1 MLDAAC
7 QAGGT
12 SMFTNG
18 VDPGWANDL
27 LPLMLAGTC
36 ERIDTI
42 RMMEVV
48 NYATYDAASV
58 LFDTMGF
65 GKPLDETPLL
75 LLPGILTHAW
85 GPVVHVVAAGLGV
98 ELDGIEEWYERV
110 PAERDIEVDAG
121 TVAAGTAGALRFEV
135 RGMVD
140 GKARIVLEHVTRLA
154 DEQMPDWPQP
164 IGSGCYRV
172 VIEGNPSMTVDVAA
186 HGEDG
191 DHNTGN
197 LVSTVGRVLNA
208 IPHVQA
214 ADARSPLHVSISRSP
229 PERAPCSGEHAH
241 PTRLRRGSP
250 TSASTPTTRSGTR
263 RTASTRRTSA
273 TTSCSPAT
281 SISASASSRR
291 GCSPPSGATSRLFG
305 YGAKGFTL
313 SLIETAIEVTDG
325 SHPGAATSRP
335 SSSFGKEL
343 LDHPVELLPGRA
355 RDHRRAPSRRPR
367 PAC

>member
-1 MLDAAC
+1 MATRIVVWGTGNVGRLGLHTVIARPDFALTGVVVSSPAKVGVDAGELIGLDPVGVVCTDDIGPLLDLPADERPEVCAYFASADIRPGEAAADMARCLEAGLDVVSTSIVPLLYPPAADQGMVAMLDAAC
-7 QAGGT
+7 RAGNT

-36 ERIDTI
+36 ERIDSI

-85 GPVVHVVAAGLGV
+85 GPVVRVVAAGLGV
-98 ELDGIEEWYERV
+98 ELDDIEEWYERV
-110 PAERDIEVDAG
+110 PADRDIEVDAG
-121 TVAAGTAGALRFEV
+121 TVAQGTAGALRFEV

-140 GKARIVLEHVTRLA
+140 GAARIVLEHVTRLA
-154 DEQMPDWPQP
+154 DEQMPEWPQP
-164 IGSGCYRV
+164 VGSGCYRV

-208 IPHVQA
+208 IPHVRA
-214 ADARSPLHVSISRSP
+214 AEPGLLSILDLPL
-229 PERAPCSGEHAH
+229 
-241 PTRLRRGSP
+241 
-250 TSASTPTTRSGTR
+250 STGTG
-263 RTASTRRTSA
+263 TM
-273 TTSCSPAT
+273 
-281 SISASASSRR
+281 
-291 GCSPPSGATSRLFG
+291 FG
-305 YGAKGFTL
+305 
-313 SLIETAIEVTDG
+313 
-325 SHPGAATSRP
+325 
-335 SSSFGKEL
+335 
-343 LDHPVELLPGRA
+343 
-355 RDHRRAPSRRPR
+355 
-367 PAC
+367 

>member
-1 MLDAAC
+1 MATRIIVWGTGNVGQLGLHTVIARPDFELVGVVVSSPAKVGVDAGTLIGLDPVGVVCTDDVGPLLELAAEDRADVCAYFATADIRPGEAAADMARCLEAGLDVVSTSIVPLLYPPAADQGMVDMLDRAC
-7 QAGGT
+7 KAGGA

-65 GKPLDETPLL
+65 GKPMDETPLL
-75 LLPGILTHAW
+75 LLPGILSHAW
-85 GPVVHVVAAGLGV
+85 GPVVKVVAAGLGV
-98 ELDGIEEWYERV
+98 ELDDLEEWYERV

-140 GKARIVLEHVTRLA
+140 GKARVILEHVTRLA
-154 DEQMPDWPQP
+154 DEQMPEWPQP
-164 IGSGCYRV
+164 VGSGCYRV

-208 IPHVQA
+208 IPAVQA
-214 ADARSPLHVSISRSP
+214 AEPGLLSVLDLPLQ
-229 PERAPCSGEHAH
+229 
-241 PTRLRRGSP
+241 T
-250 TSASTPTTRSGTR
+250 GTGTMFR
-263 RTASTRRTSA
+263 
-273 TTSCSPAT
+273 
-281 SISASASSRR
+281 
-291 GCSPPSGATSRLFG
+291 
-305 YGAKGFTL
+305 
-313 SLIETAIEVTDG
+313 
-325 SHPGAATSRP
+325 
-335 SSSFGKEL
+335 
-343 LDHPVELLPGRA
+343 
-355 RDHRRAPSRRPR
+355 
-367 PAC
+367 

>member
-1 MLDAAC
+1 MATRIIVWGTGNVGRLGLHTVIARPDFELAGVVVSSPEKVGVDAGELIGLDPVGVACTDDVGPLLEQADVCAYFASADIRPGEAAADMARCLESGLDVVSTSIVPLLYPPAADEGMVDMLDRAC
-7 QAGGT
+7 KAGNA

-65 GKPLDETPLL
+65 GKPMDETPLL

-85 GPVVHVVAAGLGV
+85 GPVVRVVAAGLGV
-98 ELDGIEEWYERV
+98 ELDDLEEWYERV
-110 PAERDIEVDAG
+110 PADRDIEVDAG
-121 TVAAGTAGALRFEV
+121 IVSEGTAGALRFEV

-140 GKARIVLEHVTRLA
+140 GEARVILEHVTRLA

-164 IGSGCYRV
+164 VGSGCYRV

-208 IPHVQA
+208 IPAVQA
-214 ADARSPLHVSISRSP
+214 AEPGLLSVLDLPLQ
-229 PERAPCSGEHAH
+229 
-241 PTRLRRGSP
+241 T
-250 TSASTPTTRSGTR
+250 GTGTMFR
-263 RTASTRRTSA
+263 
-273 TTSCSPAT
+273 
-281 SISASASSRR
+281 
-291 GCSPPSGATSRLFG
+291 
-305 YGAKGFTL
+305 
-313 SLIETAIEVTDG
+313 
-325 SHPGAATSRP
+325 
-335 SSSFGKEL
+335 
-343 LDHPVELLPGRA
+343 
-355 RDHRRAPSRRPR
+355 
-367 PAC
+367 

>member
-1 MLDAAC
+1 MATRIVVWGTGNVGRLGLHTVIARPDFALTGVVVSSPAKVGVDAGELIGLDPVGVVCTDDIGPLLDLPADERPEVCAYFASADIRPGEAAADMARCLEAGLDVVSTSIVPLLYPPAADQGMVAMLDAAC
-7 QAGGT
+7 RAGNT

-36 ERIDTI
+36 ERIDSI

-85 GPVVHVVAAGLGV
+85 GPVVRVVAAGLGV
-98 ELDGIEEWYERV
+98 ELDDIEEWYERV
-110 PAERDIEVDAG
+110 PADRDIEVDAG
-121 TVAAGTAGALRFEV
+121 TVAQGTAGALRFEV

-140 GKARIVLEHVTRLA
+140 GAPRIVLEHVTRLA
-154 DEQMPDWPQP
+154 DEQMPEWPQP
-164 IGSGCYRV
+164 VGSGCYRV

-208 IPHVQA
+208 IPHVRA
-214 ADARSPLHVSISRSP
+214 AEPGLLSILDLPL
-229 PERAPCSGEHAH
+229 
-241 PTRLRRGSP
+241 
-250 TSASTPTTRSGTR
+250 STGTG
-263 RTASTRRTSA
+263 TM
-273 TTSCSPAT
+273 
-281 SISASASSRR
+281 
-291 GCSPPSGATSRLFG
+291 FG
-305 YGAKGFTL
+305 
-313 SLIETAIEVTDG
+313 
-325 SHPGAATSRP
+325 
-335 SSSFGKEL
+335 
-343 LDHPVELLPGRA
+343 
-355 RDHRRAPSRRPR
+355 
-367 PAC
+367 

>member
-1 MLDAAC
+1 MATRIVVWGTGNVGRLGLHTVIARPDFALTGVVVSSPAKVGVDAGELIGLDPVGVVCTDDIGPLLDLPADERPEVCAYFASADIRPGEAAADMARCLEAGLDVVSTSIVPLLYPPAADQGMVAMLDAAC
-7 QAGGT
+7 RAGNT

-36 ERIDTI
+36 ERIDSI

-85 GPVVHVVAAGLGV
+85 GPVVRVVAAGLGV
-98 ELDGIEEWYERV
+98 ELDDIEEWYERV
-110 PAERDIEVDAG
+110 PADRDIEVDAG
-121 TVAAGTAGALRFEV
+121 TVAQGTAGALRFEV

-140 GKARIVLEHVTRLA
+140 GVARIVLEHVTRLA
-154 DEQMPDWPQP
+154 DEQMPEWPQP
-164 IGSGCYRV
+164 VGSGCYRV

-208 IPHVQA
+208 IPHVRA
-214 ADARSPLHVSISRSP
+214 AEPGLLSILDLPL
-229 PERAPCSGEHAH
+229 
-241 PTRLRRGSP
+241 
-250 TSASTPTTRSGTR
+250 STGTG
-263 RTASTRRTSA
+263 TM
-273 TTSCSPAT
+273 
-281 SISASASSRR
+281 
-291 GCSPPSGATSRLFG
+291 FG
-305 YGAKGFTL
+305 
-313 SLIETAIEVTDG
+313 
-325 SHPGAATSRP
+325 
-335 SSSFGKEL
+335 
-343 LDHPVELLPGRA
+343 
-355 RDHRRAPSRRPR
+355 
-367 PAC
+367 

>member
-1 MLDAAC
+1 MATRIIVWGTGNVGRLGLHTVIARPDLELVGVVVSSPHKVGMDAGELIGLDPVGVACTDDVGPLLASADVCAYFATADIRPDAAADDIARC
-7 QAGGT
+7 LAAGLDVVSTSIVPLIYPPAADPRMVARLEDACAEGGT
-12 SMFTNG
+12 SCFTNG
-18 VDPGWANDL
+18 IDPGWANDL

-85 GPVVHVVAAGLGV
+85 GPVVRVVAAGLGV
-98 ELDGIEEWYERV
+98 ELDGIEEWHERV

-121 TVAAGTAGALRFEV
+121 TVPAGTAGALRFEV
-135 RGMVD
+135 RGMVA
-140 GKARIVLEHVTRLA
+140 GEPRIILEHVTRLS

-197 LVSTVGRVLNA
+197 LVATVGRVLNA
-208 IPHVQA
+208 IPHVVA
-214 ADARSPLHVSISRSP
+214 APPGLLSVLDLPLVT
-229 PERAPCSGEHAH
+229 G
-241 PTRLRRGSP
+241 
-250 TSASTPTTRSGTR
+250 SGTMFR
-263 RTASTRRTSA
+263 
-273 TTSCSPAT
+273 
-281 SISASASSRR
+281 
-291 GCSPPSGATSRLFG
+291 
-305 YGAKGFTL
+305 
-313 SLIETAIEVTDG
+313 
-325 SHPGAATSRP
+325 
-335 SSSFGKEL
+335 
-343 LDHPVELLPGRA
+343 
-355 RDHRRAPSRRPR
+355 
-367 PAC
+367 

>member
-1 MLDAAC
+1 MGTRIIVWGTGNVGRLGLHTVIARPDLELAGVVVSSPAKVGVDAGTLIGLDPVGIECTDDVGPLLAQADVCAYFATADVRPDAAADDIAC
-7 QAGGT
+7 CLRAGLDVVSTSIVPLVYPPAADPRMVAMLEEACKEGGT
-12 SMFTNG
+12 SCFTNG

-27 LPLMLAGTC
+27 LPLVLAGTC

-48 NYATYDAASV
+48 NYATYDSASV

-85 GPVVHVVAAGLGV
+85 GPVVRVVAAGLGV
-98 ELDGIEEWYERV
+98 ELDGIEEWHERV

-121 TVAAGTAGALRFEV
+121 VVREGTAGALRFEV

-140 GKARIVLEHVTRLA
+140 GRARIVLEHVTRLA

-164 IGSGCYRV
+164 VGSGCYRV

-197 LVSTVGRVLNA
+197 LVTTVGRVLNA
-208 IPHVQA
+208 IPDVQA
-214 ADARSPLHVSISRSP
+214 AAPGLLSVLDLPLQT
-229 PERAPCSGEHAH
+229 G
-241 PTRLRRGSP
+241 RG
-250 TSASTPTTRSGTR
+250 T
-263 RTASTRRTSA
+263 
-273 TTSCSPAT
+273 
-281 SISASASSRR
+281 
-291 GCSPPSGATSRLFG
+291 LFG
-305 YGAKGFTL
+305 
-313 SLIETAIEVTDG
+313 
-325 SHPGAATSRP
+325 
-335 SSSFGKEL
+335 
-343 LDHPVELLPGRA
+343 
-355 RDHRRAPSRRPR
+355 
-367 PAC
+367 

>member
-1 MLDAAC
+1 MATRIIVWGTGNVGRLGLHTVIVRPDLELAGVVVSSPEKVGVDAGELIGLDSVGVTCTDDVGPLLEDADVCAYFASADIRPGEAAADMARC
-7 QAGGT
+7 LEAGLDVVSTSIVPLLYPPAADRGIVEQLDRACNRGNT

-27 LPLMLAGTC
+27 LPLVLAGTC

-65 GKPLDETPLL
+65 GKPLDETPML

-85 GPVVHVVAAGLGV
+85 GPVVRVVAAGLGV
-98 ELDGIEEWYERV
+98 ELDDIEEWHQRE

-121 TVAAGTAGALRFEV
+121 IVEKGTAGALRFEV

-140 GKARIVLEHVTRLA
+140 GEARVILEHVTRLA

-164 IGSGCYRV
+164 TGSGCYRV

-208 IPHVQA
+208 IPAVQA
-214 ADARSPLHVSISRSP
+214 AEPGLLSILDLPLQ
-229 PERAPCSGEHAH
+229 
-241 PTRLRRGSP
+241 T
-250 TSASTPTTRSGTR
+250 GTGTMFR
-263 RTASTRRTSA
+263 
-273 TTSCSPAT
+273 
-281 SISASASSRR
+281 
-291 GCSPPSGATSRLFG
+291 
-305 YGAKGFTL
+305 
-313 SLIETAIEVTDG
+313 
-325 SHPGAATSRP
+325 
-335 SSSFGKEL
+335 
-343 LDHPVELLPGRA
+343 
-355 RDHRRAPSRRPR
+355 
-367 PAC
+367 

>member
-1 MLDAAC
+1 MATRIIVWGTGNVGRLGLHTVIARPDLELVGVVVSSPHKVGVDAGELIGLDPVGVACTDDVGPLLASADVCAYFATADIRPDAAADDIARC
-7 QAGGT
+7 LAAGLDVVSTSIVPLIYPPAADPRMVARLEDACAEGGT
-12 SMFTNG
+12 SCFTNG
-18 VDPGWANDL
+18 IDPGWANDL

-85 GPVVHVVAAGLGV
+85 GPVVRVVAAGLGV
-98 ELDGIEEWYERV
+98 ELDGIEEWHERV

-121 TVAAGTAGALRFEV
+121 TVPAGTAGALRFEV
-135 RGMVD
+135 RGMVA
-140 GKARIVLEHVTRLA
+140 GEPRIVLEHVTRLS

-197 LVSTVGRVLNA
+197 LVATVGRVLNA
-208 IPHVQA
+208 IPHVVA
-214 ADARSPLHVSISRSP
+214 APPGLLSVLDLPLVT
-229 PERAPCSGEHAH
+229 G
-241 PTRLRRGSP
+241 
-250 TSASTPTTRSGTR
+250 SGTMFR
-263 RTASTRRTSA
+263 
-273 TTSCSPAT
+273 
-281 SISASASSRR
+281 
-291 GCSPPSGATSRLFG
+291 
-305 YGAKGFTL
+305 
-313 SLIETAIEVTDG
+313 
-325 SHPGAATSRP
+325 
-335 SSSFGKEL
+335 
-343 LDHPVELLPGRA
+343 
-355 RDHRRAPSRRPR
+355 
-367 PAC
+367 

>member
-1 MLDAAC
+1 MATRVIVWGTGNVGRLGLHTVIARPDFELAGVVVSSPAKVGVDAGTLIGLDPVGVECTDDAGPLLDRASGDRADVCAYFATADIRPNEAADDIARCLRAGLDVVSTSIVPLVYPPAADQRMVAMLEEAC
-7 QAGGT
+7 KEGGT
-12 SMFTNG
+12 SCFTNG

-27 LPLMLAGTC
+27 LPLVLAGTC

-85 GPVVHVVAAGLGV
+85 GPVVRVVAAGLGV
-98 ELDGIEEWYERV
+98 ELDGIEEWHERV

-121 TVAAGTAGALRFEV
+121 
-135 RGMVD
+135 
-140 GKARIVLEHVTRLA
+140 LA
-154 DEQMPDWPQP
+154 DEQMPEWPQP
-164 IGSGCYRV
+164 VGSGCYRV

-208 IPHVQA
+208 IPDVQA
-214 ADARSPLHVSISRSP
+214 APPGLLSVLDLPLQT
-229 PERAPCSGEHAH
+229 G
-241 PTRLRRGSP
+241 RG
-250 TSASTPTTRSGTR
+250 T
-263 RTASTRRTSA
+263 
-273 TTSCSPAT
+273 
-281 SISASASSRR
+281 
-291 GCSPPSGATSRLFG
+291 LFG
-305 YGAKGFTL
+305 
-313 SLIETAIEVTDG
+313 
-325 SHPGAATSRP
+325 
-335 SSSFGKEL
+335 
-343 LDHPVELLPGRA
+343 
-355 RDHRRAPSRRPR
+355 
-367 PAC
+367 

>member
-1 MLDAAC
+1 MATRIIVWGTGNVGRLGLHTVIARPDFELAGVVVSSPHKVGVDAGELIGLEPVGVTCTDDIEPLLANADVVAYFASADIRPDEAADDIASCLRAGLDVVSTSIVPLIYPPAADPGMVARLEAAC
-7 QAGGT
+7 AEGGT
-12 SMFTNG
+12 SCFTNG
-18 VDPGWANDL
+18 IDPGWANDL

-85 GPVVHVVAAGLGV
+85 GPVVRVVAAGLGV
-98 ELDGIEEWYERV
+98 ELDGIEEWHERV

-135 RGMVD
+135 RGMV
-140 GKARIVLEHVTRLA
+140 GGEPRIVLEHVTRLS
-154 DEQMPDWPQP
+154 DEQMPEWPQP
-164 IGSGCYRV
+164 VGSGCYRV

-197 LVSTVGRVLNA
+197 LVATVGRVLNA

-214 ADARSPLHVSISRSP
+214 SP
-229 PERAPCSGEHAH
+229 PGLLSVLDLPLA
-241 PTRLRRGSP
+241 T
-250 TSASTPTTRSGTR
+250 GTG
-263 RTASTRRTSA
+263 TM
-273 TTSCSPAT
+273 
-281 SISASASSRR
+281 
-291 GCSPPSGATSRLFG
+291 FG
-305 YGAKGFTL
+305 
-313 SLIETAIEVTDG
+313 
-325 SHPGAATSRP
+325 
-335 SSSFGKEL
+335 
-343 LDHPVELLPGRA
+343 
-355 RDHRRAPSRRPR
+355 
-367 PAC
+367 